1 MSSFKG
7 DQLYGSHA
15 DDAHYDSPN
24 SDEHVDEPVRPPIKF
39 FHTFVEEWYTELES
53 MYNEYVRSGRK
64 IFGGAFFQLGTIAD
78 FSYHIWQFTQPG
90 ELRTLSRPGLELVY
104 R

>member
-7 DQLYGSHA
+7 DQIYSSHA
-15 DDAHYDSPN
+15 DDAPYDSPN
-24 SDEHVDEPVRPPIKF
+24 SEEHVDEAVKPPIKIFNTF
-39 FHTFVEEWYTELES
+39 FDEWFPELES
-53 MYNEYVRSGRK
+53 MYNEYIKTGRE